1 MVAPA
6 RVPRDIILKLN
17 REINDLLR
25 NPQFRDAMIARGAIP
40 MGGSTEEFS
49 EFIRQ
54 EVKKYATLV
63 KESGIRA
70 E

>member
-1 MVAPA
+1 MAPA
-6 RVPRDIILKLN
+6 GVSKDIVLKLN
-17 REINDLLR
+17 REINNQLQ
-25 NPQFRDAMIARGAIP
+25 NPEFRDAMMARGAIP
-40 MGGSTEEFS
+40 MGGSIEEFS
-49 EFIRQ
+49 RFTRE